1 VEFSTAL
8 ERHGVAPLRRARVD
22 TLQLNLTRRCNL
34 ACQHCHVESSP
45 RRTEAMDATTVERAL
60 VVLAASPG
68 VSTLDLTGGAPELHP
83 GFRAL
88 VARARRL
95 GREVIDRCNL
105 TVFYEPGCGDL
116 PDFLAG
122 HQVRVIA
129 SLPCYTRDNV
139 ERQRGRDV
147 FDRSIEALRALNAL
161 GYGRAGSPLRLDL
174 VYNPLGA
181 SLPPPQAQLERDYR
195 RELGEAFGIEFHQLL
210 ALANMPIKRFA
221 AQLERSG
228 ERAAYQS
235 LLVARF
241 NPAAVPH
248 LMCRFLV
255 SVDYRGRLFDCDF
268 NQQLELAP
276 GAPARTLWDIDSL
289 DQLDETQIATAAH
302 CFGCAAGAG
311 SSCGGALLQGS
322 GA

>member
-8 ERHGVAPLRRARVD
+8 ERHGIAPLRRARVD

-116 PDFLAG
+116 PDFLAC

-235 LLVARF
+235 LLVANF

-289 DQLDETQIATAAH
+289 DELDETHIATAAH

-311 SSCGGALLQGS
+311 SSCGGALLQGT